1 MERNEAQFFVYIPCA
16 EIQAKML
23 SYVFSWLNNL
33 ILYCLNIIS
42 TEKLAYLFIGGIVGK
57 Y

>member
-1 MERNEAQFFVYIPCA
+1 MESNEAQFFVYIPCA

-23 SYVFSWLNNL
+23 SYVFSWLNNH
-33 ILYCLNIIS
+33 ILYCLNIG